1 MDAVKAGKIDPRFV
15 AHIADSVGLN
25 QAETDRRIQ
34 NDYHAQL
41 AAEAMGG
48 VEEISEAARGMLPH
62 PETARQRQ
70 HPLAGEL
77 QRLYDSLKTP
87 TRRRRKDGSTID
99 STQRANAFFLP
110 IGEWESPDD
119 VRQSLNE
126 KGFAFD
132 TPAALLSALDDSL
145 NYNLKSYA
153 TQGGMLDQSFS
164 IGFDNITQSTRD
176 FSYETEANPSQRI
189 REVAARHGITIVK
202 PAADSSGWIADF
214 ERTSG
219 IQALLKFNSL
229 ATAEARILAARQ
241 EAGASGIQGNAEE
254 SSQLDQSF
262 SVGGMK
268 AAKWADYQS
277 QGRAFTGA
285 DGKPRFEMDASQ
297 ALFNAQAIQDP
308 AHRNGYKR
316 LGDDSPLRWILP
328 PDMDTPLG
336 NILAFNE
343 LFENYPQLAGLMVR
357 LKTDNSSGRGAFTLV
372 EINGKPAMEFSTIS
386 LSDRLNAGIALNV
399 LLHEVQH
406 AIQRIEGF
414 PPGSSP
420 ERMQRQYDS
429 LVAKYADISSSK
441 EMIEAKTLHF
451 EAKHRAGR
459 G

>member
-1 MDAVKAGKIDPRFV
+1 MLRSKPLMDAVKAGKIDPRFV

-25 QAETDRRIQ
+25 QAETDRRFQ

-219 IQALLKFNSL
+219 IQVVFYRWEGRKVTSSNVDEQTAAFIPLTLPTPFPRPSVRPPALS
-229 ATAEARILAARQ
+229 T
-241 EAGASGIQGNAEE
+241 
-254 SSQLDQSF
+254 
-262 SVGGMK
+262 
-268 AAKWADYQS
+268 
-277 QGRAFTGA
+277 AFTQ
-285 DGKPRFEMDASQ
+285 K
-297 ALFNAQAIQDP
+297 AI
-308 AHRNGYKR
+308 
-316 LGDDSPLRWILP
+316 S
-328 PDMDTPLG
+328 
-336 NILAFNE
+336 
-343 LFENYPQLAGLMVR
+343 
-357 LKTDNSSGRGAFTLV
+357 
-372 EINGKPAMEFSTIS
+372 
-386 LSDRLNAGIALNV
+386 
-399 LLHEVQH
+399 
-406 AIQRIEGF
+406 
-414 PPGSSP
+414 
-420 ERMQRQYDS
+420 
-429 LVAKYADISSSK
+429 
-441 EMIEAKTLHF
+441 
-451 EAKHRAGR
+451 
-459 G
+459 